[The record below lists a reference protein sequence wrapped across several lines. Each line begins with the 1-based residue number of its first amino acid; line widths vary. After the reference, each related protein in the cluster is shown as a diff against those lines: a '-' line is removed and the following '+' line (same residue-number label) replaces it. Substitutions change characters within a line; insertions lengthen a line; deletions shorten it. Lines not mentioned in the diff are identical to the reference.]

1 MKPLAERAATA
12 WRDPHL
18 RWTGIA
24 VAVGLVLRLLWVGVA
39 SREPV
44 GLADPL
50 RYLEAARGIASG
62 DGYLEFLSGEPTAY
76 YPPGYPFFLGAV
88 VWLARHTPLTDD
100 AVLLAG
106 IIQALLGTATVV
118 LAAALARR
126 LLGAAS
132 GVATAVIL
140 ALYPNLIFHS
150 ATLLSET
157 LFMALFVAALL
168 VLRWRPWHDGIAW
181 PQLAG
186 FGALFGLATLVRP
199 VVLVVVPVLAV
210 VWWIDSHDARTT
222 LRRLAVSGAVVVAVV
237 APWTVRNAVR
247 LDAFVPISTNTGDN
261 FCIGHE
267 PGAQGGFSLTE
278 ACATGES
285 TADGAAAEVRHDDE
299 VTALAWRY
307 VRENLPREP
316 WLLWRRAFITVES
329 DHDALAAVQSFGED
343 PFLAERTE
351 SLLAALAD
359 GAWYLVAATGLAGS
373 VALASRRRPDRLLV
387 VLAAAATLAV
397 PLVFF
402 GDPRFKVPAVPLVA
416 IAASVVFA
424 HVGTLGRR
432 VAPNDQPD
440 PQP

>member
-1 MKPLAERAATA
+1 MKALNTRLVRV
-12 WRDPHL
+12 WREPHL
-18 RWTGIA
+18 RWTAIA
-24 VAVGLVLRLLWVGVA
+24 VAVGLVLRLVWVGVA

-62 DGYLEFLSGEPTAY
+62 DGYREFLSGEPTAY
-76 YPPGYPFFLGAV
+76 YPPGYPYFLGAV

-106 IIQALLGTATVV
+106 VCQALIGAATVALSAV
-118 LAAALARR
+118 LARR
-126 LLGAAS
+126 LLGPGA
-132 GVATAVIL
+132 GVATAVII

-150 ATLLSET
+150 AALLSET
-157 LFMALFVAALL
+157 LFIALFVAALL
-168 VLRWRPWHDGIAW
+168 VLRWRPWDGGIGWAH
-181 PQLAG
+181 LAG
-186 FGALFGLATLVRP
+186 FGALFGVAVLVRP
-199 VVLVVVPVLAV
+199 VVLAVVPALAV
-210 VWWIDSHDARTT
+210 VWWLDSHDVRTT
-222 LRRLAVSGAVVVAVV
+222 LRRLAVSGVVVVAVV

-267 PGAQGGFSLTE
+267 PGAQGGFALTE

-285 TADGAAAEVRHDDE
+285 TADGVAAEVRHDDE
-299 VTALAWRY
+299 VTERAWRY
-307 VRENLPREP
+307 LGENLDREP
-316 WLLWRRAFITVES
+316 WLLWRRALITLDS

-343 PFLAERTE
+343 PFIAERTE
-351 SLLAALAD
+351 SLLSALAD

-373 VALASRRRPDRLLV
+373 FALASRRRPDRLLV

-397 PLVFF
+397 PLLFF
-402 GDPRFKVPAVPLVA
+402 GDPRFKVPAVPLIA

-424 HVGTLGRR
+424 HAGTLGHR
-432 VAPNDQPD
+432 VAPTDRG
-440 PQP
+440 